1 MSETEIVNKLSAIE
15 KSLRKNGKA
24 TQAAIGF
31 AIATFMS
38 GSIASTSGTMNLQA
52 WIFLIVGAL
61 WFLFNGIWWL
71 LLLRK

>member
-31 AIATFMS
+31 AIAAFMS
-38 GSIASTSGTMNLQA
+38 NSIASTTGTMNLQA
-52 WIFLIVGAL
+52 WIFLFFGAF
-61 WFLFNGIWWL
+61 WFLLNGIQWL